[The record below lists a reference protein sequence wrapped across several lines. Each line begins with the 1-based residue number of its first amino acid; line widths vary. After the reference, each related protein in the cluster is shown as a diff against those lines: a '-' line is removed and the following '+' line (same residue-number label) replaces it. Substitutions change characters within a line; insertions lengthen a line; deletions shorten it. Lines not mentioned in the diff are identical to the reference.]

1 MTNASPQS
9 LDGALCLNS
18 SDLSFLPAATGQ
30 TMTCSTN
37 PAWLMFLTSVKW
49 ERSPQNAD
57 YLAPKCTQ
65 AYPAAE
71 HEMKSLQMWFHL
83 KGTMGR
89 LPSYLGTKWLFLFS
103 SQHGWS
109 VQEALLSLWKPE
121 IPITGGWSASQREV
135 SVSFNWGGG
144 GKEEERSEGIEDAGK
159 LPSGAGVCQQQAAP
173 MHTVGKCGPAWAGPG
188 LRKTNQAYNGKYTDK
203 RVCVCVTVHSHTT
216 TNAPF
221 LANRESFKT
230 FFLTLNASPLH
241 KTQKSGVHLPKIKP
255 YLHHWVKNVQF
266 ANCVLYKWTLRL
278 FGHLL
283 ISREKNT
290 FHTGLLTFTD
300 RRYSICL
307 NNSFV
312 DFIEKQSRGDKTHI
326 RLKV

>member
-1 MTNASPQS
+1 MHP
-9 LDGALCLNS
+9 G
-18 SDLSFLPAATGQ
+18 LP
-30 TMTCSTN
+30 CCW
-37 PAWLMFLTSVKW
+37 AWNEVSADVIPS
-49 ERSPQNAD
+49 ERDNGKTPI
-57 YLAPKCTQ
+57 LFR
-65 AYPAAE
+65 
-71 HEMKSLQMWFHL
+71 HEMTF
-83 KGTMGR
+83 
-89 LPSYLGTKWLFLFS
+89 FLFS

-121 IPITGGWSASQREV
+121 IPIRGGWSASQREV

-203 RVCVCVTVHSHTT
+203 RVCVTVHSHTT

-283 ISREKNT
+283 ISRKKNT
-290 FHTGLLTFTD
+290 FPTFLISRHGLADIYWSTIFNML
-300 RRYSICL
+300 
-307 NNSFV
+307 
-312 DFIEKQSRGDKTHI
+312 E
-326 RLKV
+326 